1 MHFNSKNNMIHTFLQ
16 SCSNNNTIKNYNIQP
31 EHHYQP
37 TKKVSNITLD
47 SSYKSASTHHSSIKG
62 LAKGFITSIADSGI
76 SISRSG
82 SIIHSDHHLIGY
94 SSKSNSSHH
103 KKHLVS
109 LLSEDEDE
117 ELDRMVAQHYIL
129 RTAFDD
135 VDFSA
140 PVNLLLSQP
149 DTVVLDFGCG
159 SGTWTMELA
168 TQFPKAQFIGI
179 DKTSQ
184 FPKHIKPRNC
194 QFEQFEITD
203 SLGQDQKLPF
213 EDNSV
218 DFIFQRDMNW
228 GLTES
233 AWLPLVKEY
242 FRILKPGGWIELVEP
257 DIETHSSSNNYEDI
271 LIGKLVSAL
280 YQRHGDPFVSKR
292 LSSFMATA
300 GFRRIQS
307 DFKSI
312 PLGWGYQKLFHAK
325 KQRTTF
331 RCSEFARAAA
341 NHRLELYRS
350 LQTWFSHEY
359 NVCKSKYETFLDELP
374 DEWHQSRAYTNW
386 HRSTAQK
393 PYY

>member
-1 MHFNSKNNMIHTFLQ
+1 MHFNSKNNMIYTFLQ

-94 SSKSNSSHH
+94 SSKSNNSHH

-179 DKTSQ
+179 DKTSH

-257 DIETHSSSNNYEDI
+257 VSIHMSFRISQAIY
-271 LIGKLVSAL
+271 LI
-280 YQRHGDPFVSKR
+280 
-292 LSSFMATA
+292 M
-300 GFRRIQS
+300 
-307 DFKSI
+307 
-312 PLGWGYQKLFHAK
+312 
-325 KQRTTF
+325 
-331 RCSEFARAAA
+331 
-341 NHRLELYRS
+341 
-350 LQTWFSHEY
+350 
-359 NVCKSKYETFLDELP
+359 
-374 DEWHQSRAYTNW
+374 
-386 HRSTAQK
+386 
-393 PYY
+393 